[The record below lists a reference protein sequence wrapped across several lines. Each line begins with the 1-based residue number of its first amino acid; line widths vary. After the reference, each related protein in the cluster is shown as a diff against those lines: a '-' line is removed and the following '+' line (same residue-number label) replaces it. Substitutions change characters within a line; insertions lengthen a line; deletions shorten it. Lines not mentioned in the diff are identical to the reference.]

1 MQARH
6 VILLRMRLRIALACC
21 AVLAGLVAVAQT
33 PSAPK
38 AKTEARYAGGFRPDA
53 CRWPR
58 EARQKQMSACCQM
71 DLEIDANGCM
81 VGARASAPIRCS
93 SSRRCAAS
101 PRRSSC
107 RPPAT
112 ASPVSDL
119 QHLEYEWRATTPP
132 GRDLCN
138 KLKTS

>member
-1 MQARH
+1 
-6 VILLRMRLRIALACC
+6 MRLRIALACC
-21 AVLAGLVAVAQT
+21 VVLAGLVAVAQT
-33 PSAPK
+33 PSAPR

-71 DLEIDANGCM
+71 DLEIDANGYM
-81 VGARASAPIRCS
+81 VRGEGECTDPMFVEPTLRCL
-93 SSRRCAAS
+93 AAQQFI
-101 PRRSSC
+101 
-107 RPPAT
+107 PAT
-112 ASPVSDL
+112 HNGRPVSDL

-138 KLKTS
+138 RLKTS

>member
-1 MQARH
+1 
-6 VILLRMRLRIALACC
+6 MRPALAFACL
-21 AVLAGLVAVAQT
+21 AVLAGLGAAALAQ
-33 PSAPK
+33 APAGQ

-58 EARQKQMSACCQM
+58 EARQKQISACCQM
-71 DLEIDANGCM
+71 DLEIDASGRM
-81 VGARASAPIRCS
+81 IRGDGECTDPMFLEPTL
-93 SSRRCAAS
+93 RCLAAQEFV
-101 PRRSSC
+101 
-107 RPPAT
+107 PAT
-112 ASPVSDL
+112 RNGKPVSDL